1 MLQQRHAKI
10 EAERDQLYSKFEASI
25 YSVQQKTGVRN
36 LLLEKKLSVL
46 GGVLEHKEAQLAEV
60 MAASNLDP
68 ATLSHLN
75 TVSPLCSTSPS
86 SFCPCPFCPDLF
98 CPCSSCARSFC
109 TYCTREKLFGSAG
122 STPGRTTLLLGLW
135 VWSRDL
141 TGYSAFVKERWCVE
155 LTTAADIHGMANYR
169 ASAA

>member
-36 LLLEKKLSVL
+36 LLLEKKLSAL

-68 ATLSHLN
+68 ASLAQLN
-75 TVSPLCSTSPS
+75 TVSADLPALPCAKLVYSSVYAVIHAYIISFVHLLMYPLGCIHCSNLVS
-86 SFCPCPFCPDLF
+86 CPLDC
-98 CPCSSCARSFC
+98 
-109 TYCTREKLFGSAG
+109 
-122 STPGRTTLLLGLW
+122 LL
-135 VWSRDL
+135 S
-141 TGYSAFVKERWCVE
+141 
-155 LTTAADIHGMANYR
+155 
-169 ASAA
+169 

>member
-1 MLQQRHAKI
+1 MLQQRHTKL

-36 LLLEKKLSVL
+36 LLLEKKLSAL

-75 TVSPLCSTSPS
+75 TVSPCDGPPCMPLLQICFHAGVAALCSLPQ
-86 SFCPCPFCPDLF
+86 
-98 CPCSSCARSFC
+98 
-109 TYCTREKLFGSAG
+109 
-122 STPGRTTLLLGLW
+122 
-135 VWSRDL
+135 L
-141 TGYSAFVKERWCVE
+141 TGQHV
-155 LTTAADIHGMANYR
+155 G
-169 ASAA
+169 